1 MYDSSDTEYGSFL
14 RRFWKEFS
22 LLVLALI
29 FPTSVYLFCI
39 RAPVAFPTGTITA
52 IVRGMTLKQ
61 IAEQLKT
68 EGVVRSA
75 LFLELYIHIL
85 GGSTGVIAGGY
96 ALPEPENVF
105 SIGKRIV
112 AGDHQLQT
120 LRITVPEGSTIH
132 DIATILGK
140 SLVAFPE
147 GLFVAEAQQ
156 KEGYLFPD
164 TYFLLPT
171 ATPEEIIKTMGDTFS
186 QKIATLEKEIKKSNR
201 PLKDI
206 VTMASIIEKEAHTSD
221 DRRIISGILWERLKI
236 GMPLQVDATFL
247 YINGKNTYD
256 LSVDDLAIDSPYN
269 TYKYAGLPIGPI
281 GNPGLDSLE
290 AALAPM
296 TSPYLYYLSDK
307 SGKTYYARTF
317 NEHKRN
323 REKYM
328 QE

>member
-1 MYDSSDTEYGSFL
+1 
-14 RRFWKEFS
+14 
-22 LLVLALI
+22 
-29 FPTSVYLFCI
+29 
-39 RAPVAFPTGTITA
+39 
-52 IVRGMTLKQ
+52 
-61 IAEQLKT
+61 
-68 EGVVRSA
+68 
-75 LFLELYIHIL
+75 
-85 GGSTGVIAGGY
+85 
-96 ALPEPENVF
+96 
-105 SIGKRIV
+105 
-112 AGDHQLQT
+112 
-120 LRITVPEGSTIH
+120 
-132 DIATILGK
+132 
-140 SLVAFPE
+140 
-147 GLFVAEAQQ
+147 
-156 KEGYLFPD
+156 
-164 TYFLLPT
+164 
-171 ATPEEIIKTMGDTFS
+171 
-186 QKIATLEKEIKKSNR
+186 
-201 PLKDI
+201 
-206 VTMASIIEKEAHTSD
+206 MASIIEKEAHTSD
-221 DRRIISGILWERLKI
+221 DRRVISGILWERLKI